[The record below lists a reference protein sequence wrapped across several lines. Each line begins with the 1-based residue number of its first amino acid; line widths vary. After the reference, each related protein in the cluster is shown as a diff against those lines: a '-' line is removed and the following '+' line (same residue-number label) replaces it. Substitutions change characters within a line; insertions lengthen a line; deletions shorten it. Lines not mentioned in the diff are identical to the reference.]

1 MNENRKYFFLGIA
14 VLTALI
20 FIVRLSVLQVFDSTY
35 RSEAENNIIQ
45 RNIDFPFRGLIKD
58 RKGRILAEN
67 MPSYTLQ
74 VIPRQMRKQ
83 QEESM
88 MSWLDLSREEFNSK
102 IEKARSFSYYKPS
115 DFEKLLPQDE
125 FSEIQDKLI
134 DYDGVVVKPIL
145 RRAYPHQSLSGA
157 LGYVAEIDKEKL
169 EKEKGKGYHQGDMVG
184 ISGLELEY
192 EETLFGE
199 KGVKYEMVN
208 VKGESQGSF
217 KAHEYDTT
225 AIPGHDIAI
234 SIDLE
239 LQQYAE
245 FLMDGRR
252 GSVVA
257 IEPASGEILTF
268 VSAPFYDPNLLT
280 GRDLGHNFSALT
292 TDTTK
297 PLFNRPLMAAYPPG
311 SIFKL
316 VQALVALQTGVITP
330 VTRIRCNRNIIACH
344 GAHTY
349 EDLQGAIQYSCNP
362 YFRQVLRRVLNQNE
376 SDNTYEDTRLGFE
389 GWYDKITSFGFGNPL
404 GIDLPNE
411 KGGYIPPSSYYDK
424 IYGRNRWKFST
435 IYSLAIGQGE
445 ILTVPIQMAN
455 LAAIIGNRGFYYPP
469 HFIKSIDGD
478 DAMVPAKYKEKI
490 TTAVEEKYFGV
501 VVDAMAKV
509 VEDGTG
515 FRGAVPGLE
524 VCGKTGTA
532 ENPHGEDHSVF
543 IAFAPKDDPKIAIS
557 VYVENSG
564 QGARAAAG
572 IAGLV
577 MEKYLLGEI
586 QRKYLEEYIL
596 RGEFIY

>member
-1 MNENRKYFFLGIA
+1 MNDNRRFFFLGVTIF
-14 VLTALI
+14 TALI
-20 FIVRLSVLQVFDSTY
+20 FIGRLSFLQVFDSTY

-58 RKGRILAEN
+58 REGRILAEN

-74 VIPRQMRKQ
+74 IIPRQLNNK
-83 QEESM
+83 QEEGM
-88 MSWLDLSREEFNSK
+88 MSWLKIEPDEFQER
-102 IEKARSFSYYKPS
+102 IEKARMFSYYKPS
-115 DFEKLLPQDE
+115 DFEKLLPQEE
-125 FSEIQDKLI
+125 FSGLQDNLV
-134 DYDGVVVKPIL
+134 DFDGVVVKPVL
-145 RRAYPHQSLSGA
+145 RRSYPHISLSGA
-157 LGYVAEIDKEKL
+157 LGYVAEIDKDRL
-169 EKEKGKGYHQGDMVG
+169 EKVKNKGYHQGDMVG
-184 ISGLELEY
+184 ISGLELQY
-192 EETLFGE
+192 EDILFGT

-217 KAHEYDTT
+217 KETQYDTT
-225 AIPGHDIAI
+225 AVPGHDISI
-234 SIDLE
+234 SVDLD
-239 LQQYAE
+239 LQAYAE

-257 IEPASGEILTF
+257 IEPGTGEILTF
-268 VSAPFYDPNLLT
+268 VSAPFYDPNQLT
-280 GRDLGHNFSALT
+280 GRDIGENFSQLSQ
-292 TDTTK
+292 DTTK

-311 SIFKL
+311 SIFKM

-330 VTRIRCNRNIIACH
+330 STRIKCNRQIIACH
-344 GAHTY
+344 GSHSY
-349 EDLQGAIQYSCNP
+349 EDLQGAIKYSCNP
-362 YFRQVLRRVLNQNE
+362 YFRRVLRLVLNQNE
-376 SDNTYEDTRLGFE
+376 SDNTYEDTRIGFE
-389 GWYDKITSFGFGNPL
+389 GWYDKITSFGFGSQL

-411 KGGYIPPSSYYDK
+411 KGGYIPPSSYYDE

-445 ILTVPIQMAN
+445 ILVVPIQMAN
-455 LAAIIGNRGFYYPP
+455 LAAIIANRGFYYPP
-469 HFIKSIDGD
+469 HFVKTVDGNA
-478 DAMVPAKYKEKI
+478 AMVPDVYKKKVS
-490 TTAVEEKYFGV
+490 TAVDEKYFGV
-501 VVDAMAKV
+501 VVDAMEKV

-515 FRGAVPGLE
+515 FRGAVPGVA

-586 QRKYLEEYIL
+586 QRKYLEDYIL